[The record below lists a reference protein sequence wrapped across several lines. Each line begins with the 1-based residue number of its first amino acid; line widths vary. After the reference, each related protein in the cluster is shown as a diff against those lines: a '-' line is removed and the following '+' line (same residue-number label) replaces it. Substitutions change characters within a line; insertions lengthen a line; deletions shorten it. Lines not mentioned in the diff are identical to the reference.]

1 MDIAAPS
8 EPQGLI
14 HSKVPWWA
22 KIAAKIVLSRLGS
35 FAFWQR
41 LNLFR
46 AGQMQDPDFASTVLN
61 LHMQRAGITSLAGK
75 TIVEL
80 GPGNG
85 LLTGKLAGERGAEH
99 TWLIDAEP
107 LAKDFPLPPRTT
119 YLWESPAG
127 LSQIPDAS
135 VDFIFSHAVM
145 EHVGKKDFALLVSET
160 FRILKPNGV
169 ISHSIDFQDHLQY
182 ALNNLRFSE
191 RAWESRFMSRSG
203 FYTNRITWPEM
214 ERIFTDSGFS
224 VHPVS
229 FLCWPQ
235 LPTPQNK
242 LAEPYRSMKPD
253 DLMVKG
259 ANIVLRSVGNSYRV
273 SPSPR
278 PRQRMSAP

>member
-1 MDIAAPS
+1 MEVAAPS
-8 EPQGLI
+8 SQASFV
-14 HSKVPWWA
+14 HSKIPWWA
-22 KIAAKIVLSRLGS
+22 KIGAKVVLSRLGS

-46 AGQMQDPDFASTVLN
+46 AGQMQNPDFASTVLN

-85 LLTGKLAGERGAEH
+85 LLTGKLAADRGAEH

-107 LAKDFPLPPRTT
+107 LAKDLPLPPRTT

-127 LSQIPDAS
+127 LAQIPDGS
-135 VDFIFSHAVM
+135 VDFLFSHAVM
-145 EHVGKKDFALLVSET
+145 EHVGKKDFTLLVAET
-160 FRILKPNGV
+160 HRILKPGGV
-169 ISHSIDFQDHLQY
+169 ASHAIDFQDHLQY

-191 RAWESRFMSRSG
+191 RVWESRLMSRSG

-214 ERIFTDSGFS
+214 ERIFADSGFS
-224 VHPVS
+224 VHPVG
-229 FLCWPQ
+229 FLRWPQ
-235 LPTPQNK
+235 LPTPQSK
-242 LAEPYRSMKPD
+242 MAEPFRNMEPE

-259 ANIVLRSVGNSYRV
+259 ANVVLGKR
-273 SPSPR
+273 
-278 PRQRMSAP
+278 